1 MSSFNDEFLYI
12 WFIYIPGKQR
22 GPICPFYYTF
32 YLDKI
37 FWILP
42 FSLNFLVWYLFHVLM
57 QSVLSLPDQIKMF
70 KDYIENLKGI
80 AGEERAAAIIS
91 DSIYISDVG
100 IDDIINNYFAL
111 PIRRKQFNISSYTD
125 FIVNLA
131 SEFYQVNI
139 SNPLI
144 YFITWYLWSSLSTI
158 KSACKMKAWAILFY
172 LWTTSQELG
181 DQGHPLSSFL

>member
-1 MSSFNDEFLYI
+1 
-12 WFIYIPGKQR
+12 
-22 GPICPFYYTF
+22 
-32 YLDKI
+32 
-37 FWILP
+37 
-42 FSLNFLVWYLFHVLM
+42 M

-70 KDYIENLKGI
+70 KDYIENLKAI

-111 PIRRKQFNISSYTD
+111 PIRRKHFDISSYTD

-139 SNPLI
+139 SNPSI
-144 YFITWYLWSSLSTI
+144 YFIT
-158 KSACKMKAWAILFY
+158 
-172 LWTTSQELG
+172 
-181 DQGHPLSSFL
+181 